1 MSQRPGGASS
11 DLCPGLEEGEDS
23 GLHKSPLAR
32 PISGLNGHREL
43 HVIELRFLRIS
54 LDSFFFLDNLS
65 MKGQRPPPRLNQVN
79 QPECLCVEDV

>member
-32 PISGLNGHREL
+32 PIPGLNGHRKL
-43 HVIELRFLRIS
+43 RVIELRSLLIS
-54 LDSFFFLDNLS
+54 LDSFFFF
-65 MKGQRPPPRLNQVN
+65 
-79 QPECLCVEDV
+79 